1 MSIAFSNRHP
11 LEDHIA
17 GFEARANPNH
27 LGVIRR
33 PAIFSVLAHAGHEEW
48 TQAALQAMEDVSVR
62 YAAPGEWLVV
72 SETLA
77 AESLVR
83 DLSMLDAERVSF
95 VEQSDGRALLRIS
108 GPSVR
113 RILAKCV
120 AVDLH
125 PSAFAEGRSANM
137 LCCHVSANLAR
148 TGTDMFEI
156 AVMRSYAGTVF
167 DELME
172 MGREFALTAGFAD

>member
-1 MSIAFSNRHP
+1 MSIAYSSKHV
-11 LEDHIA
+11 LEDHIS
-17 GFEARANPNH
+17 GFEAQPNPNH
-27 LGVIRR
+27 LTVVRR
-33 PAIFSVLAHAGHEEW
+33 PVVFSVLAHAGHGSWALAALNAMSDISVRQVGPEEW
-48 TQAALQAMEDVSVR
+48 LI
-62 YAAPGEWLVV
+62 V

-77 AESLVR
+77 AESLTR
-83 DLSMLDAERVSF
+83 DLTMLDSGRVSF
-95 VEQSDGRALLRIS
+95 VEQSDGRLVLRIS

-125 PSAFAEGRSANM
+125 PQVFADGHSANM

-148 TGTDMFEI
+148 VGPDSFEI
-156 AVMRSYAGTVF
+156 IVPCSFAGGVF